1 LKGRKMSKTLNSF
14 KRLEPIPAK
23 RFNLDLL
30 LNKCIKIANA
40 KMAEWAKKGF
50 PKEDKETS

>member
-1 LKGRKMSKTLNSF
+1 MSKTLNSF

-40 KMAEWAKKGF
+40 KMAEWAKNGF